1 MTPIKCPPTAAV
13 HHHESTMSDADAELV
28 LAEVDRFA
36 RREIEPR
43 VERPERSMDAR
54 ALAAV
59 IAAAD
64 AMGLAGAE
72 EPTGLGL
79 WEDADGTL
87 TLAILRRLGRANAA
101 VALALHQRALGHELA
116 RRLGFEAPLVA
127 IAWGGHGIG
136 RDAAARLL
144 AGAPLSAA
152 DLDLLTAVW
161 GRHVA
166 RVLTCDDDWGAL
178 AMPVVA
184 ASGALGWELWP
195 RSALAVTPTAHA
207 HGFDELVTATIVPV
221 GAGQV
226 CTAGD
231 AARAVWGFALGA
243 TALAHVAI
251 ACGAVVRGHALA
263 RAYAAQRQQGGAMI
277 DRHDAVRLL
286 LARGTTVLDLVFA
299 AALAAAP
306 RSPIAA
312 LGVRAEAMP
321 SLTAA
326 ANDALQ
332 AFGGLG
338 YMRDTG
344 VEKVV
349 RDVNH
354 LRVLGGSP
362 GELALV
368 ISEWERLHDR
378 AA

>member
-1 MTPIKCPPTAAV
+1 MTAIKSSPVVAA
-13 HHHESTMSDADAELV
+13 HHQQSTMSDTDAELV

-43 VERPERSMDAR
+43 AERPERAMDAS
-54 ALAAV
+54 ALADV

-79 WEDADGTL
+79 WEDADGAL
-87 TLAILRRLGRANAA
+87 TLAILRRLGRSNAA
-101 VALALHQRALGHELA
+101 VALALHQRALGQELA

-144 AGAPLSAA
+144 AGVSLSAA

-161 GRHVA
+161 GRGVA
-166 RVLTCDDDWGAL
+166 RVLTSDDSWSAL
-178 AMPVVA
+178 TMPVFTA
-184 ASGALGWELWP
+184 GGALGWQLWP
-195 RSALAVTPTAHA
+195 RSALAVTPMAHA

-221 GAGQV
+221 GDGQMSA
-226 CTAGD
+226 AGD
-231 AARAVWGFALGA
+231 TARAVWGFALGA

-251 ACGAVVRGHALA
+251 ACGAVARGHALA

-299 AALAAAP
+299 AARAAAS
-306 RSPIAA
+306 RSPIDA

-344 VEKVV
+344 VEKIV